1 MKNAKAVGKKSYS
14 KPTVRK
20 LAQEQAKKFIVDRTG
35 CSDQEATKIM
45 ESLMARDENL
55 SADQAKELADEM
67 TALAK
72 QQSEALQNAAY
83 IKMSKKEAQ
92 QYDKRAIRISELCG
106 LLGTFRPDLGKKAG
120 RTEPTRQR

>member
-20 LAQEQAKKFIVDRTG
+20 LTQEQAKKLIVDRTN
-35 CSDQEATKIM
+35 CSDHEATKIM
-45 ESLMARDENL
+45 ESLMAGDENL
-55 SADQAKELADEM
+55 SANQAKALADELR
-67 TALAK
+67 ALA
-72 QQSEALQNAAY
+72 QRQSEALQNAAY
-83 IKMSKKEAQ
+83 MKMSAKEAQ